1 MKGERKTEMD
11 VLIINPP
18 IRLSDKPR
26 NIPHG
31 LAILANI
38 IRRKLNITP
47 TFLDINAHRYTE
59 KETGRIIENTDF
71 DVVLIGGLTPVY
83 GTIIKLSEFIKSV
96 NPDAKIVAGGSVAMS
111 IPKILLKNSEVD
123 IICTGEGEITIVEL
137 LSRLEEDLNAQLDAI
152 AGICYKKNNNK
163 NKIVFTQPR
172 PLIQNLDKEG
182 ALPAYDLLP
191 METYLSNPVVGIG
204 RDIDFIASRGCPY
217 QCTFCYQPWGHIPRY
232 HSVDFIINAIRYL
245 KGNYEIDFISFQD
258 DEFMANKKIVRE
270 FCEKRNRFFPDLL
283 WSCTGRV
290 NIVARDEKILKLMR
304 NSGCVLISYGF
315 ESGSQR
321 MLNSMKKGI
330 TIEQM
335 EKAVEI
341 SRKYTMPIPASF
353 IIGMPG
359 ENDESCQETLDF
371 CIRNN
376 LPLDSLMF
384 ATPYPGTEIFDFAL
398 RTGRVDRNHVHEFVM
413 KLGDARDFTIN
424 LTDYFSDE
432 ELINKR
438 EEMMEEARENYENF
452 IMQEEILTKIRSLFG
467 SLSDKYNL
475 DEKDLEHRAKHG
487 GMSIF

>member
-1 MKGERKTEMD
+1 MSKIN
-11 VLIINPP
+11 VLILNPP

-31 LAILANI
+31 LALLANI
-38 IRRKLNITP
+38 IRNKLDICP
-47 TFLDINAHRYTE
+47 TFVDINAHRYTE
-59 KETGRIIENTDF
+59 KETESIIKNTDF
-71 DVVLIGGLTPVY
+71 DVVLTGGLTPVY
-83 GTIIKLSEFIKSV
+83 GTIIKLSELIKSI
-96 NPDAKIVAGGSVAMS
+96 NPNAKVVAGGSVAMS
-111 IPKILLKNSEVD
+111 IPQILLKHSEVD
-123 IICTGEGEITIVEL
+123 IICTSEGEITIVEL
-137 LSRLEEDLNAQLDAI
+137 LSRLEEDINAQLDDI
-152 AGICYKKNNNK
+152 AGICYKKNNDK

-172 PLIQNLDKEG
+172 SLIKNLDDQS

-217 QCTFCYQPWGHIPRY
+217 HCTFCYQPWGRKFRS
-232 HSVDFIINAIRYL
+232 HSVDFIIQALLFL
-245 KGNYEIDFISFQD
+245 KKKYNIDFVSFQD
-258 DEFMANKKIVRE
+258 DEFMAKKSRVYE
-270 FCEKRNRFFPDLL
+270 FCEKRNRFLPELL

-290 NIVARDEKILKLMR
+290 NVINDQVVKLMR

-321 MLNSMKKGI
+321 MLDSMKKGI
-330 TIEQM
+330 AISQM

-341 SRKYTMPIPASF
+341 SRKYEMAIPASF

-359 ENDESCQETLDF
+359 EDGESCQETLDF

-384 ATPYPGTEIFDFAL
+384 ATPYPGTEIFDYAL
-398 RTGRVDRNHVHEFVM
+398 RTGRLDKNHIHEFVM

-424 LTDYFSDE
+424 LTDYFSEE

-438 EEMMEEARENYENF
+438 KEMMEKARQKYESF
-452 IMQEEILTKIRSLFG
+452 ITQEEINTKMRKIFG
-467 SLSDKYNL
+467 GLLDKTHL
-475 DEKDLEHRAKHG
+475 DENDLEHRAKHG
-487 GMSIF
+487 GISTF

>member
-1 MKGERKTEMD
+1 MSMMD

-38 IRRKLNITP
+38 IRDKLDICP
-47 TFLDINAHRYTE
+47 TFLDINAYRYTE
-59 KETGRIIENTDF
+59 TETEKSIENTDF
-71 DVVLIGGLTPVY
+71 DVVLMGGLTPVY
-83 GTIIKLSEFIKSV
+83 GTIIKLSEFIKSI
-96 NPDAKIVAGGSVAMS
+96 NNDAKIVAGGSVAMS
-111 IPKILLKNSEVD
+111 IPEVLLKNSEVD
-123 IICTGEGEITIVEL
+123 IICTGEGEITTVEL
-137 LSRLEEDLNAQLDAI
+137 LSRLEKDLNAQLDDI
-152 AGICYKKNNNK
+152 AGICYKKNNDK
-163 NKIVFTQPR
+163 NKIVFTQSR
-172 PLIQNLDKEG
+172 PLIQNLDEQS

-191 METYLSNPVVGIG
+191 MEIYLSNPVVGIG

-217 QCTFCYQPWGHIPRY
+217 QCTFCYQPWGRKFRS
-232 HSVDFIINAIRYL
+232 HSVDFIIDALIFL
-245 KGNYEIDFISFQD
+245 KKEYNIDFVSFQD
-258 DEFMANKKIVRE
+258 DEFMAKKSRVYE
-270 FCEKRNRFFPDLL
+270 FCEKRNRFLPDLL

-290 NIVARDEKILKLMR
+290 NVINDQIVKLMK
-304 NSGCVLISYGF
+304 NSGCILISYGF

-321 MLNSMKKGI
+321 MLNSMKKST
-330 TIEQM
+330 TISQM

-341 SRKYTMPIPASF
+341 SRKYEMPIPASF

-359 ENDESCQETLDF
+359 EDEISCQETLDF

-384 ATPYPGTEIFDFAL
+384 ATPYPGTEIFDCAL
-398 RTGRVDRNHVHEFVM
+398 RTGRIDKDRFHEFVM

-438 EEMMEEARENYENF
+438 EEMMEEARRNYDGF
-452 IMQEEILTKIRSLFG
+452 ITQEEIDTKMRNLFG
-467 SLSDKYNL
+467 SLLDKDHL

-487 GMSIF
+487 GINTF

>member
-1 MKGERKTEMD
+1 MKGKRKTEMD

-38 IRRKLNITP
+38 IRGKLNITP

-59 KETGRIIENTDF
+59 KETERIIENTDF
-71 DVVLIGGLTPVY
+71 DVVLMGGLTPVY

-111 IPKILLKNSEVD
+111 IPDVLLKNSEVD

-137 LSRLEEDLNAQLDAI
+137 LSRLGEDLNAQLDDI
-152 AGICYKKNNNK
+152 AGICYKKNNDK

-172 PLIQNLDKEG
+172 PLIQNLDEQS

-191 METYLSNPVVGIG
+191 MEIYLSNPVVGIG

-217 QCTFCYQPWGHIPRY
+217 QCTFCYQPWGRKFRS
-232 HSVDFIINAIRYL
+232 HSVDFIIDALIFL
-245 KGNYEIDFISFQD
+245 KKEYNIDFVSFQD
-258 DEFMANKKIVRE
+258 DEFMAKKLRVYE
-270 FCEKRNRFFPDLL
+270 FCEKRNRFLPDLL

-290 NIVARDEKILKLMR
+290 NIVARDDEIVKIMR

-321 MLNSMKKGI
+321 VLDSMKKGI
-330 TIEQM
+330 TISQM

-341 SRKYTMPIPASF
+341 NRKYEMPIPASF

-359 ENDESCQETLDF
+359 EDEKSCQETLDL

-376 LPLDSLMF
+376 LTLDSLMF
-384 ATPYPGTEIFDFAL
+384 ATPYPGTEIFNFAL
-398 RTGRVDRNHVHEFVM
+398 RTGRINKNHIHEFIM

-424 LTDYFSDE
+424 LTDYFSDG

-438 EEMMEEARENYENF
+438 EEMMEEARKSYVNF
-452 IMQEEILTKIRSLFG
+452 ITQEEINAKMRNLFG
-467 SLSDKYNL
+467 SLLDKYNL
-475 DEKDLEHRAKHG
+475 DENDLEHRAKHG
-487 GMSIF
+487 GASTF

>member
-1 MKGERKTEMD
+1 MSTMNKY
-11 VLIINPP
+11 LLINPP

-26 NIPHG
+26 HIPHG

-38 IRRKLNITP
+38 IRDKLGICP
-47 TFLDINAHRYTE
+47 TFLDINAHRYAE
-59 KETGRIIENTDF
+59 KETERIIENTDF
-71 DVVLIGGLTPVY
+71 DVVLMGGLTPVY

-111 IPKILLKNSEVD
+111 IPDVLLKNSEVD
-123 IICTGEGEITIVEL
+123 IICTGEGEITTVEL
-137 LSRLEEDLNAQLDAI
+137 LRRLEKDLNAQLDDI
-152 AGICYKKNNNK
+152 AGICYKKNNDK
-163 NKIVFTQPR
+163 NKIVFTQSR
-172 PLIQNLDKEG
+172 PLIKNLDEQS

-191 METYLSNPVVGIG
+191 MEIYLSNPVVGIG

-217 QCTFCYQPWGHIPRY
+217 QCTFCYQPWGQKFRA
-232 HSVDFIINAIRYL
+232 HSVDFIINTLIFL
-245 KGNYEIDFISFQD
+245 KKEYNIDFVSFQD
-258 DEFMANKKIVRE
+258 DEFMAKKLRVYE
-270 FCEKRNRFFPDLL
+270 FCEKRNRFLPDLL

-290 NIVARDEKILKLMR
+290 NVIDDQIVKTMR

-330 TIEQM
+330 TINQM

-341 SRKYTMPIPASF
+341 SRKYEMPIPASF
-353 IIGMPG
+353 IIGMLG
-359 ENDESCQETLDF
+359 EDEKSCQETLDF

-376 LPLDSLMF
+376 IPLDSLMF
-384 ATPYPGTEIFDFAL
+384 ATPYPGTEIFDYAL
-398 RTGRVDRNHVHEFVM
+398 RTGRVDSNHIHEFVM

-452 IMQEEILTKIRSLFG
+452 ITQEEIFTKTKKLFG
-467 SLSDKYNL
+467 NLLDNYHL
-475 DEKDLEHRAKHG
+475 DENDLEHRAKHG
-487 GMSIF
+487 GISTF